1 MQLALGRKGDYSVR
15 AMIELARHYER
26 GRRKARQIAGAMDIP
41 ERYLPQLLAPF
52 VRDGLV
58 TATAGPDGGYALA
71 VTPASISL
79 LEVIERAEGPLESPV
94 CVLQGGPCDWEQI
107 CPVHDSWV
115 RGRIVLARELAATTF
130 ADLAQADE
138 AIERGDMPQP
148 RTPPHLEL
156 VPRLGKREG

>member
-1 MQLALGRKGDYSVR
+1 
-15 AMIELARHYER
+15 
-26 GRRKARQIAGAMDIP
+26 MDIP

-71 VTPASISL
+71 VAPGSISL
-79 LEVIERAEGPLESPV
+79 LDVIERAEGPLESPV

-115 RGRIVLARELAATTF
+115 RGRVALARELEATSF
-130 ADLAQADE
+130 AELARADE
-138 AIERGDMPQP
+138 AIQRGDTPQP
-148 RTPPHLEL
+148 RTAPHLQP
-156 VPRLGKREG
+156 VARLGTRED